1 MVKHTPMMIEFD
13 MYSKSNM
20 YNRFK
25 KLSSCLGLLQGTG
38 KVGTPGGRVYRQDA
52 ICDMK
57 NAKGELKS
65 IYKRRTKI

>member
-38 KVGTPGGRVYRQDA
+38 KVCTLEFGYIDKMQYV
-52 ICDMK
+52 I
-57 NAKGELKS
+57 
-65 IYKRRTKI
+65 

>member
-25 KLSSCLGLLQGTG
+25 KNCPVVWDSSKELGRCVRLE
-38 KVGTPGGRVYRQDA
+38 VGYIDKMQYV
-52 ICDMK
+52 I
-57 NAKGELKS
+57 
-65 IYKRRTKI
+65 